1 MEDIIET
8 GPSGLKFI
16 SGGNG
21 LIDILNIE
29 KNSKYQLIRA
39 LDTIQKNTDFLLV
52 DIPAGASDNSMTFA
66 SAVDKLIIVLVSE
79 PTSFMDA
86 YTFIKTARLDHNINH
101 FSIVVNM
108 TENGKE
114 AENTFFKFRDIVTKF
129 LDVNLTFLGGV
140 PRSKK
145 VQNAIIRKLPIVL
158 QKNAELERLAFQR
171 ISKKIFKAGENNNNG
186 IRFFSKSINIIGIQ
200 MKASYPEQQPNVES
214 LIVDNMNLVKKISL
228 AYAWQV
234 RSAMEIEDLM
244 QIGYYGLVQPPKN
257 IVLKKVPLLQ
267 VMPFLEFGSNSRS
280 SREKFKSLSDNY
292 SNATKT
298 KEGGRVFAGVTAERT
313 ATI

>member
-1 MEDIIET
+1 MGLKMSSSIAIASGKGGVGKTTIAVNLSLTLCQMGSKVSLMDADFGLANAHILLGINPKRTIRDLLKNELPLEDIIET

-39 LDTIQKNTDFLLV
+39 LDPIQKNTDYLLV

-86 YTFIKTARLDHNINH
+86 YTFIKTAKLDHNINH
-101 FSIVVNM
+101 FSIVVNL

-158 QKNAELERLAFQR
+158 EKNAELERLAFQR

-186 IRFFSKSINIIGIQ
+186 IRFFSKG
-200 MKASYPEQQPNVES
+200 
-214 LIVDNMNLVKKISL
+214 
-228 AYAWQV
+228 
-234 RSAMEIEDLM
+234 
-244 QIGYYGLVQPPKN
+244 
-257 IVLKKVPLLQ
+257 
-267 VMPFLEFGSNSRS
+267 
-280 SREKFKSLSDNY
+280 
-292 SNATKT
+292 
-298 KEGGRVFAGVTAERT
+298 
-313 ATI
+313 